1 MERPQRGQWARAQR
15 SSCWPQRQSLVRLQL
30 ARTRLVRRV
39 VVWLSVR
46 VTLFISPVVLVVT
59 RKPTKPAYMTQ
70 KHRQ

>member
-46 VTLFISPVVLVVT
+46 VTLFISPVVL
-59 RKPTKPAYMTQ
+59 RPD
-70 KHRQ
+70 